1 MLRELAI
8 AFGIMSVCVV
18 LHVLGIVALTE
29 WLLKKTAVKERITV
43 MHTAVMLITTYSLI
57 LLLHAVDAV
66 LWAVFYYIR
75 ELFPSFETSLYFSLT
90 SYTTIGY
97 GDVVLPERW
106 RLLGAV
112 EGISGVL
119 LSGLST
125 ALLFLILQY
134 LLRLRKELKPK
145 KHGKRTPKPPPPPIV
160 PEPAPIAPATSP
172 LA

>member
-1 MLRELAI
+1 MLKELAI
-8 AFGIMSVCVV
+8 AFGIMAISVV
-18 LHVLGIVALTE
+18 LHVLGIVGLTE
-29 WLLKKTAVKERITV
+29 WLLKRTAKKERITL
-43 MHTAVMLITTYSLI
+43 MQTAGMLMMTYSAI
-57 LLLHAVDAV
+57 LLLHVIDTV
-66 LWAVFYYIR
+66 IWAVFYYIR
-75 ELFPSFETSLYFSLT
+75 ELFPTFETSLYFSLT
-90 SYTTIGY
+90 SYTTIGF

-145 KHGKRTPKPPPPPIV
+145 KHGKRTHKPPPPIV
-160 PEPAPIAPATSP
+160 PEPAPIAPAAP
-172 LA
+172 LV